1 METSI
6 YGGGL
11 KRIKPK
17 NHPNLL
23 QNVTEAKFKLLSIKT
38 VIKMSTK
45 RLFHF

>member
-6 YGGGL
+6 SRGGL

-17 NHPNLL
+17 NHPNRL
-23 QNVTEAKFKLLSIKT
+23 QNITEAKLKLLSIKT
-38 VIKMSTK
+38 VIKMTTK